1 MKSLKPFAGK
11 KDKALAPLTY
21 SGDTVLTELRAH
33 HEAVGERLDAAEFA
47 HEMATRESI
56 KWGELRDE
64 AARKA
69 HKASANT
76 LVALKHLQTV
86 AEKNAKRYE
95 ERVPKLKEIVEAL
108 GKTHVRLT
116 EALAM
121 IEVDRNLRAVTDI
134 FAIEGFNDSTFSIE
148 TESRDIKELLYV
160 ADALIELNASPDA
173 KLALTKG

>member
-1 MKSLKPFAGK
+1 MKSLKPFADK

-21 SGDTVLTELRAH
+21 SGDTVLTELRSH

-47 HEMATRESI
+47 YEMATRESI

-69 HKASANT
+69 QGASANT
-76 LVALKHLQTV
+76 LVALKHLHTV
-86 AEKNAKRYE
+86 ADKNASRYA
-95 ERVPKLKEIVEAL
+95 ERVPKLKEVVGEL
-108 GKTHVRLT
+108 KKTFTRLT

-134 FAIEGFNDSTFSIE
+134 FAIEGFSNETFSIE
-148 TESRDIKELLYV
+148 TESREIKELLYV